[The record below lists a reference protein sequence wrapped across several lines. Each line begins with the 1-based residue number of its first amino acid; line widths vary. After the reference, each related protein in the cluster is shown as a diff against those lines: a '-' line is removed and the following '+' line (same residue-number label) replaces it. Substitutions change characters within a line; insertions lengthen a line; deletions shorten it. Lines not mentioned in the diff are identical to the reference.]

1 MGYFSVRTRALIVR
15 DNSAAQ
21 EEITTLKSG
30 GKDIRPVT
38 NYMLHLQ
45 AKGTGNGGSKSTQ
58 KAALQAIELFLD
70 YVGANEDCFN
80 NRKELFNTFVA
91 RLDSGTM
98 DADFIDPS
106 GLRWEPK
113 STKVV
118 NKHINSLTNFFDWLG
133 EVTKNVDIQPNP
145 LIKATSH
152 EKLIHEATWHHRKDR
167 KFLAHIKDKHRSNY
181 VSQHRQNTGK
191 RKLINQFS
199 DHKVFPE
206 KYIKGFINEGLLKA
220 SDRRVAVRDACI
232 VLLMHGTGVRLS
244 EALGIWTCDVLLEP
258 TAKVRIYDEVDGVA
272 PDNWKDKNGSS
283 NRKAYLKEEFGR
295 VPRRDMAGTE
305 LLGSK
310 SKLVDSKDGFK
321 HSFWIDYPANY
332 KDAFTELWLEYS
344 EYRMQMQHFGG
355 DKHPYAWVN
364 FRKGAAQGG
373 PLTLHNFV
381 KHYGRALNRIDLE
394 ADSNKG
400 LNPHGHRHSWGTRG
414 TKLEIN
420 PLILQ
425 KGLHH
430 ASPESTAIYSH
441 ITPEEVTELLDKA
454 VAQFES
460 KAKAKLENHESSLGS
475 RSLLKSDIEL
485 LD

>member
-1 MGYFSVRTRALIVR
+1 MGHFSVRTRALIVR
-15 DNSAAQ
+15 DNTGAR

-58 KAALQAIELFLD
+58 KAVLQAIELFLD

-80 NRKELFNTFVA
+80 NREELFNTFVA

-106 GLRWEPK
+106 GLCWEPL
-113 STKVV
+113 SVKVV
-118 NKHINSLTNFFDWLG
+118 NKHINSLTKFFDWLG
-133 EVTKNVDIQPNP
+133 EDIQPNP
-145 LIKATSH
+145 LIKATTH
-152 EKLIHEATWHHRKDR
+152 EELIHEAAWHHRKDS

-181 VSQHRQNTGK
+181 VSQTRQNAGK

-206 KYIKGFINEGLLKA
+206 EHIKDFINEGLLKA
-220 SDRRVAVRDACI
+220 PDRRVAVRDACI

-258 TAKVRIYDEVDGVA
+258 TTKVRIYDEVDGAA

-283 NRKAYLKEEFGR
+283 NRKAYLKEKFGR

-305 LLGSK
+305 HLGSK
-310 SKLVDSKDGFK
+310 SNVVDSKEGFK
-321 HSFWIDYPANY
+321 HSFWIDHPANY

-344 EYRMQMQHFGG
+344 EYRMQMQHLGG

-364 FRKGAAQGG
+364 FKKGAAQGA
-373 PLTLHNFV
+373 PLTLHNFE
-381 KHYGRALNRIDLE
+381 KHYGRALNRIGLE

-414 TKLEIN
+414 TNLEIN

-430 ASPESTAIYSH
+430 ASPESTAIYTH
-441 ITPEEVTELLDKA
+441 TTPEEVSELLDKA
-454 VAQFES
+454 VA
-460 KAKAKLENHESSLGS
+460 KLENQVSSLGS
-475 RSLLKSDIEL
+475 RSLLKHDIEL